1 LLAPV
6 DAAGYHWPEPPSR
19 AAGSAPFL
27 KVNRLPWVNR
37 LAGDARLIYMYA
49 SLRMMRDARRE
60 EPMSNHG
67 GWEELASESR
77 PRGLA
82 A

>member
-1 LLAPV
+1 
-6 DAAGYHWPEPPSR
+6 
-19 AAGSAPFL
+19 
-27 KVNRLPWVNR
+27 
-37 LAGDARLIYMYA
+37 MYA